1 MRFFAV
7 RGVPAILSAPYYLDD
22 TLAMHQESA
31 DSKGGVAI
39 HRCHGSPF
47 EFNWIN
53 SIWKCFYGV
62 SPDDGVPG
70 ENVGLFGPLFI

>member
-1 MRFFAV
+1 MR
-7 RGVPAILSAPYYLDD
+7 
-22 TLAMHQESA
+22 QESA

-70 ENVGLFGPLFI
+70 ENVALFGPLFI